1 MNILFCK
8 STKRL
13 TWMPCFQ
20 KPLGVGCGP
29 HRRCRSDGGQA
40 PSTTPPLPAP
50 GPGPHHITAN
60 KPRATRKKSP
70 SRSRPPPAPPFPFL
84 PLPLPLSLGARRD
97 RAEEPYRPPSPK
109 AAAEAGAQLRGRL
122 EVRGC
127 VWNRRWARE
136 IRPAGMQQDQ
146 RNKVWPLLLLS
157 SCLLV
162 NFAVSLPTFQ
172 KHIER
177 ERETVAA
184 RC

>member
-1 MNILFCK
+1 MQIGRWA
-8 STKRL
+8 SAQHH
-13 TWMPCFQ
+13 P
-20 KPLGVGCGP
+20 
-29 HRRCRSDGGQA
+29 
-40 PSTTPPLPAP
+40 TPPRTRP
-50 GPGPHHITAN
+50 GPPSYNGQQ
-60 KPRATRKKSP
+60 ATTSDTKEISLPFP
-70 SRSRPPPAPPFPFL
+70 SSPAPPFPFL

-146 RNKVWPLLLLS
+146 RNKVWPPLLLS

-162 NFAVSLPTFQ
+162 NFAVSLPTIQ
-172 KHIER
+172 KHTDR
-177 ERETVAA
+177 QLLRAA
-184 RC
+184 SVGASFRFRFRAAAAASA